1 MVITPSKCLVT
12 ENKVQTEST
21 CATGTHIFS
30 RLLLLKITIIVSL
43 AMMMVGT
50 RLYSQMI
57 LYGLESSVVVEKV
70 PVVITPTCLGSIE
83 HSTRPPLRILS

>member
-1 MVITPSKCLVT
+1 MVGTR
-12 ENKVQTEST
+12 
-21 CATGTHIFS
+21 ATAPIFS

-43 AMMMVGT
+43 AMMMVGIL
-50 RLYSQMI
+50 LYSQMI
-57 LYGLESSVVVEKV
+57 LYGMESSVVVEKV